1 MKVSFIGYKNIF
13 HNLTLTNQRTTVDV
27 GNQKLELDAIALRE
41 AIVTAMASQV
51 QVVEDT
57 LLYNASAYRTPEGA
71 MLEELVKKLPGAE
84 VDDSGNIKIN
94 GKDIKKLMVNGKEFF
109 GGDVQTGLKNLP
121 VDMVENLK
129 TYDRQSDMARVTGI
143 EDGEEE
149 TVLDLTVK
157 KNMNQGLFG
166 NVDLG
171 IGTEKRYT
179 SRGMMNYFNEPVRG
193 SMVWAYRL
201 PSL

>member
-1 MKVSFIGYKNIF
+1 
-13 HNLTLTNQRTTVDV
+13 VDV
-27 GNQKLELDAIALRE
+27 GTKKLELDAIALRE
-41 AIVTAMASQV
+41 AVVTAMASQV

-166 NVDLG
+166 NIDLG
-171 IGTEKRYT
+171 AGTELRYT
-179 SRGMMNYFNEPVRG
+179 SRAMMNYFNG
-193 SMVWAYRL
+193 STQLTFMGGANNVNDQGFSAGG
-201 PSL
+201 